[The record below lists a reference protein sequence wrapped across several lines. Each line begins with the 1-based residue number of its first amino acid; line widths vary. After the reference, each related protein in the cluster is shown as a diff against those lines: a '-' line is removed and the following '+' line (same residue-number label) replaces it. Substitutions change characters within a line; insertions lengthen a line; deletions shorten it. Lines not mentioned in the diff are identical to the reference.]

1 MEDYGSGGERE
12 KPLLRESFWVYIK
25 IKKGVRKR
33 AFYSPLI
40 KKEHN
45 SHTPFAFYSV
55 LSIRKILFEK

>member
-1 MEDYGSGGERE
+1 M
-12 KPLLRESFWVYIK
+12 YIK

-45 SHTPFAFYSV
+45 SHNLFVFYSV